1 MFKKYNP
8 GSPFDYQFT
17 DDEYAKKFSDEE
29 RIGKLASIL
38 AFIAIFIS
46 SLGLFGL
53 ASFVAEQRTKEIG
66 VRKVLGASVFN
77 LWRMLS
83 KDFVVLVIISCALA
97 TPISWYF
104 MYGWLKNYKYHTDI
118 SLWIFL
124 AACIGAMT
132 ITILTV
138 SAQAIKAALANPVK
152 SLRSE

>member
-1 MFKKYNP
+1 M
-8 GSPFDYQFT
+8 
-17 DDEYAKKFSDEE
+17 
-29 RIGKLASIL
+29 ASIL

-77 LWRMLS
+77 LWGMLS
-83 KDFVVLVIISCALA
+83 KDFVVLVTISCIIA

-104 MYGWLKNYKYHTDI
+104 LAEWLKNYKYHTDI

-124 AACIGAMT
+124 VAGGGAGGG
-132 ITILTV
+132 
-138 SAQAIKAALANPVK
+138 AGRAGGARAGK
-152 SLRSE
+152 